1 MPRITPPATVLG
13 ALSRS
18 RPVAAPWRSR
28 PVRFALTGIVAAGA
42 QVTLLAALLAAGVPG
57 LAANGSAF
65 LLAAQVNFL
74 LSGWFT
80 WGDRPRGAGSDRTL
94 ARRWLLFHASIA
106 GTALLNML
114 VFAAA
119 RRVAPDLAASL
130 AGIAAASAVN
140 FFAHDR
146 LAFRRARARTAV
158 APPTRPNP
166 RAHWSGTAASRRL
179 RCRAR
184 VSAAS
189 ARRVTAARASVI
201 RG

>member
-1 MPRITPPATVLG
+1 MPRTSRATMRLGPPGRHRRGFDPL
-13 ALSRS
+13 RS
-18 RPVAAPWRSR
+18 RPM
-28 PVRFALTGIVAAGA
+28 RFALTGMVAAGT
-42 QVTLLAALLAAGVPG
+42 QVLLLAGLLTAGVPA
-57 LAANGSAF
+57 LAANGAAF

-80 WGDRPRGAGSDRTL
+80 WGDRMRGAGADRSL
-94 ARRWLLFHASIA
+94 ARRWLLFHSSIA

-114 VFAAA
+114 VFAVA
-119 RRVAPDLAASL
+119 RHVIPDLAASL

-140 FFAHDR
+140 FLAHDR
-146 LAFRRARARTAV
+146 LAFRHTRTRTAV
-158 APPTRPNP
+158 APVALSLR
-166 RAHWSGTAASRRL
+166 RGHWSCTAASRRL

-189 ARRVTAARASVI
+189 ARRINAARTSVT